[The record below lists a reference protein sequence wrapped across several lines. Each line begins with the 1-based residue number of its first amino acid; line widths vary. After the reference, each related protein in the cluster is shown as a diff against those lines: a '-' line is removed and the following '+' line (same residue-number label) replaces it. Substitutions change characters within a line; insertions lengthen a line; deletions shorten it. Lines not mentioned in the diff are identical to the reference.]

1 MTVLTFTAPAD
12 KPVDPVLSED
22 DRVRAIAA
30 LADLVADDKLD
41 IDADGDAR
49 VIATC
54 LRSWA
59 GPASTEGL
67 AYAFRE
73 AVEARR
79 QAIHGALHM
88 ADDVALWAQCIVD
101 GNADSLTPY
110 VGSGWVL
117 HGETAAMNIA
127 LTVTA

>member
-1 MTVLTFTAPAD
+1 MTVLTFTSPASQQLA
-12 KPVDPVLSED
+12 LSED
-22 DRVRAIAA
+22 DRVRAITA
-30 LADLVADDKLD
+30 LADLVAEDHLD
-41 IDADGDAR
+41 IDDNRDAM

-59 GPASTEGL
+59 GPASTEAL

-79 QAIHGALHM
+79 QAQHGAWQF

-101 GNADSLTPY
+101 GTADSLTPY
-110 VGSGWVL
+110 VGSGYVL
-117 HGETAAMNIA
+117 HGETAAMNTA
-127 LTVTA
+127 LTSVQS